1 MQKMRKMLFLIVL
14 GLALV
19 GAGCGVL
26 GSSDKDKDYLHDS
39 EALALRVEALEKKV
53 GGTLRVL
60 DLSVVNDR
68 GREREINIISLYF
81 VDPKNPGKSGRILY
95 DAQNT
100 NVPVLPGEM
109 SFGTKD
115 GFTLSEFDLRIV
127 PKFVEQA
134 EEAAK
139 QQGWSYFKDE
149 ELRVRRD
156 SESGEIRLR
165 LVIKSEKESGKT
177 LLVDGD
183 SAGRV
188 VGIR

>member
-1 MQKMRKMLFLIVL
+1 MRKMLFLIVL
-14 GLALV
+14 GLVLV
-19 GAGCGVL
+19 GAGCGSL

-109 SFGTKD
+109 SFGVED
-115 GFTLSEFDLRIV
+115 GFILSEFDLRIV

-165 LVIKSEKESGKT
+165 LVIKSEQESGKS

-183 SAGRV
+183 ATGKV

>member
-1 MQKMRKMLFLIVL
+1 
-14 GLALV
+14 
-19 GAGCGVL
+19 
-26 GSSDKDKDYLHDS
+26 
-39 EALALRVEALEKKV
+39 
-53 GGTLRVL
+53 
-60 DLSVVNDR
+60 
-68 GREREINIISLYF
+68 
-81 VDPKNPGKSGRILY
+81 
-95 DAQNT
+95 
-100 NVPVLPGEM
+100 
-109 SFGTKD
+109 
-115 GFTLSEFDLRIV
+115 LSEFDLRIV

-165 LVIKSEKESGKT
+165 LVIKSEKGSGKT